1 MFDAAAF
8 GYLELTG
15 AFDIDLIARFI
26 EDGGIGG
33 NRMIVLRGLQSD
45 ETCAR
50 LTAQFNQIIARHGSD
65 RGEDGVVRNQQIG
78 ATQFKR
84 NGEAYMRETVR
95 HLSHVIDL
103 CSVLTAGEVAS
114 LFLDDALER
123 AFLKRGKV
131 YRPARHLGGQ
141 ANFAT
146 ARKWLDNGAMA
157 LHPHE
162 DTAQLSQAREDGF
175 EVGEGGHTIAV
186 NLCLADDEEG
196 SETVLWNHC
205 PDPITRRAMGLE
217 KTGYPY
223 PIAYAEQFDKIRVR
237 IRRGDLYFM
246 NASFLHGGEMSR
258 TNERITAGRFLT
270 TAGHRVLS
278 WT

>member
-1 MFDAAAF
+1 MFDAAPF
-8 GYLELTG
+8 GYIELTG

-33 NRMIVLRGLQSD
+33 NRMIVLRGLHS
-45 ETCAR
+45 EATCAR
-50 LTAQFNQIIARHGSD
+50 LSARFNEIVASHGSN

-84 NGEAYMRETVR
+84 NGEAYVRETVR

-103 CSVLTAGEVAS
+103 YSVLPAQDVAG

-123 AFLKRGKV
+123 AFLKRGKL

-141 ANFAT
+141 SNFAT
-146 ARKWLDNGAMA
+146 TRKWLDNGKMA

-162 DTAQLSQAREDGF
+162 DTAQIAQAAEDGF
-175 EVGEGGHTIAV
+175 EVGTGGHTIAA
-186 NLCLADDEEG
+186 NICLSDDAEG
-196 SETVLWNHC
+196 SETVLWNHR
-205 PDPITRRAMGLE
+205 PDPKTRRAMGLE

-223 PIAYAEQFDKIRVR
+223 PIAYAEQFDKISVT
-237 IRRGDLYFM
+237 IRRGIFT
-246 NASFLHGGEMSR
+246 S
-258 TNERITAGRFLT
+258 
-270 TAGHRVLS
+270 
-278 WT
+278 